1 LFSATFPEFVKNL
14 ALTIAPDPIIITV
27 KKQELAL
34 KNVLNMRIV
43 CRDENDKFQALKKTL
58 EVCADVG
65 QIIVF
70 VNRVELANMLLP
82 DLIKIIKC
90 SVLYGTNMEPSK
102 RDETVQNFRVGQTT
116 CLIASNVIARGLDV
130 PSVNLVVNYE
140 LPLNGPDKKFNR
152 ESRNRNYDGETFM
165 HRVGRTG
172 RFGKKGCCI
181 NLVMHRDNS
190 YYMLEEIC
198 KEYNL
203 PMRDV
208 DNDEQSIE
216 QAVEKW
222 VKADELVNK

>member
-1 LFSATFPEFVKNL
+1 L

-43 CRDENDKFQALKKTL
+43 CRDENDKFRALTNTL
-58 EVCADVG
+58 KACGNVG

-70 VNRVELANMLLP
+70 VNRVELANILIS
-82 DLIKIIKC
+82 DLKEIIKC

-130 PSVNLVVNYE
+130 PAVKLVVNYE
-140 LPLNGPDKKFNR
+140 LPLNGPDKKFDR

-203 PMRDV
+203 PMRDA
-208 DNDEQSIE
+208 DNSEHSIE
-216 QAVEKW
+216 QAV
-222 VKADELVNK
+222 DEWIETNK